1 MRISDWSSDVCS
13 SDLSLRIDRKSVR
26 GAVAGYAI
34 IIADWTCRPFRAHQT
49 IGGDQIIVEAVPKL
63 SMRLE
68 PVLQHLFARPLE
80 RACRDVAAVGDI
92 AVVLQQD
99 SGSGVARQ
107 HDISAILNSQ
117 PAFLVRISA
126 QDVRSEER
134 RGEK

>member
-80 RACRDVAAVGDI
+80 RACRDVAAV
-92 AVVLQQD
+92 
-99 SGSGVARQ
+99 
-107 HDISAILNSQ
+107 
-117 PAFLVRISA
+117 
-126 QDVRSEER
+126 RSEER
-134 RGEK
+134 RVGNECVSTCRYRWLPVN

>member
-1 MRISDWSSDVCS
+1 M
-13 SDLSLRIDRKSVR
+13 DLTSVR
-26 GAVAGYAI
+26 STVAGYAI
-34 IIADWTCRPFRAHQT
+34 IIADWTCRPFRAHRT

-92 AVVLQQD
+92 AVVLQQE

-107 HDISAILNSQ
+107 HDISAIFNSP
-117 PAFLVRISA
+117 PALLVRISPDYLVLHA
-126 QDVRSEER
+126 
-134 RGEK
+134 

>member
-1 MRISDWSSDVCS
+1 MQQGYASFTRHVGG
-13 SDLSLRIDRKSVR
+13 SLRIDRNSVR

-92 AVVLQQD
+92 
-99 SGSGVARQ
+99 
-107 HDISAILNSQ
+107 
-117 PAFLVRISA
+117 
-126 QDVRSEER
+126 RSEEHTSELQSLMR
-134 RGEK
+134 ISYAVFCLKKNNKTHR